1 MGELPVF
8 YIIGHSSLINDHSQ
22 PLPENTCL
30 LTYSLCGNP
39 INGTDRD
46 LRDIE
51 TLFFSDPYSF
61 PRNVCTEWRQF
72 KQYINKPKLRL
83 KMSPAKYHNQATSL
97 CSYWYRDSKNIIV
110 EPGHVNI
117 ATLKLARSG
126 LYMLDR
132 ERPLSRDAEIIIQKN
147 PLNADVDVSLRQIKY
162 IFEGA
167 LFPSVDDLDAI
178 FGEHVELPFR
188 DFLKALRRVVFKR
201 RLHHLAGIMEA
212 MGQGAYFLT
221 SACRNIDKAFEGEV
235 SRMLISS
242 EEADRITEQTFDEM
256 EERKLAVG
264 TKVGT
269 KRKYRRVNYKAKSH
283 RRKLKKK

>member
-61 PRNVCTEWRQF
+61 PRNICTEWRQF

-147 PLNADVDVSLRQIKY
+147 PLNADVDVSLRQIK
-162 IFEGA
+162 
-167 LFPSVDDLDAI
+167 
-178 FGEHVELPFR
+178 
-188 DFLKALRRVVFKR
+188 
-201 RLHHLAGIMEA
+201 
-212 MGQGAYFLT
+212 
-221 SACRNIDKAFEGEV
+221 
-235 SRMLISS
+235 
-242 EEADRITEQTFDEM
+242 
-256 EERKLAVG
+256 
-264 TKVGT
+264 
-269 KRKYRRVNYKAKSH
+269 
-283 RRKLKKK
+283 

>member
-1 MGELPVF
+1 MGDIPVF
-8 YIIGHSSLINDHSQ
+8 YIIGHSSLISDHSQ

-39 INGTDRD
+39 SYGTDRD

-51 TLFFSDPYSF
+51 TLFFLYPHRF
-61 PRNVCTEWRQF
+61 PHNICTEWRQF

-110 EPGHVNI
+110 APDHADI

-126 LYMLDR
+126 IYMLDR
-132 ERPLSRDAEIIIQKN
+132 ERPLSRNAEIIIPKD
-147 PLNADVDVSLRQIKY
+147 PLKRDVNVSLRQIKY

-188 DFLKALRRVVFKR
+188 DFLKALRRVVYKR
-201 RLHHLAGIMEA
+201 RLHHLTGIMEA

-269 KRKYRRVNYKAKSH
+269 KRKYIRVNYKAKSH